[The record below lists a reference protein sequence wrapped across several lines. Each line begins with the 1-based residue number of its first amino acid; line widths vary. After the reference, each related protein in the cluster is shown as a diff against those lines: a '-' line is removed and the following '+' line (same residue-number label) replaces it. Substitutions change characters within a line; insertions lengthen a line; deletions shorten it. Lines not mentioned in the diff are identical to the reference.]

1 MSSSAV
7 IRDKTPILT
16 AFLLPLLHAHAH
28 APADPTA
35 SSPPFFLGISG
46 PQGSG
51 KSTLVTALA
60 AALRTYPHS
69 LNVVVFSADDI
80 YLTNADQVALRELY
94 PDNKLVR
101 HRGEPGT
108 HDIELAKNV
117 FRSLHDQRGTKVPSY
132 DKSAFEGQGDRADE
146 ASWEAVDG
154 PYDLVIFEG
163 WCVGFRPLPDGV
175 VEEAWNKGRTSGRGT
190 LGRHSLEHLLFVNT
204 KLKDYDTITDSLNA
218 LIHIDAEDISCVY
231 DWRTQQEHDLISARG
246 SGMTDDQ
253 VIEFVNGY
261 MPAYELYIDNL
272 RRGSFGAKGKQLRV
286 VIGKDR
292 NIVRIANL

>member
-1 MSSSAV
+1 MSSTIV
-7 IRDKTPILT
+7 IKDKTPVLT
-16 AFLLPLLHAHAH
+16 TFLLPLLNAHTSANPA
-28 APADPTA
+28 AP
-35 SSPPFFLGISG
+35 SPPFFLGISG

-51 KSTLVTALA
+51 KSTLVSTLA
-60 AALRTYPHS
+60 ITLRTYPHS
-69 LNVVVFSADDI
+69 LNVVVFSADDL
-80 YLTNADQVALRELY
+80 YLTHADQVALRELY

-108 HDIELAKNV
+108 HDIELAEKV
-117 FRSLHDQRGTKVPSY
+117 FQSLHHQQETKIPSY
-132 DKSAFEGQGDRADE
+132 DKSAYEGQGDRADE
-146 ASWEAVDG
+146 ASWETVGG

-163 WCVGFRPLPDGV
+163 WCVGFRPLPDDV
-175 VEEAWNKGRTSGRGT
+175 VVEAWNEDRTSGKGT
-190 LGRHSLEHLLFVNT
+190 LGKHSLEHLLFVNT

-231 DWRTQQEHDLISARG
+231 DWRIEQEHDLISSRG
-246 SGMTDDQ
+246 RGMTDDQ

-272 RRGSFGAKGKQLRV
+272 RQGSFEEKGKQLRV

-292 NIVRIANL
+292 NVVKVVNI